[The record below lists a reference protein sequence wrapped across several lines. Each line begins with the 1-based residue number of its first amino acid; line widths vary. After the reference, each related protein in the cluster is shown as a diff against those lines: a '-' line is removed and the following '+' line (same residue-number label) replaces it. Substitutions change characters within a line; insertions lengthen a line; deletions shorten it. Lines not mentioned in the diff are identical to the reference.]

1 MIESLYVKGRT
12 CDVLLNKKRGEYGMS
27 EENMIQYLYDQIDRL
42 ISMQNTMLSIVGALF
57 ATIIGVFAFFQWRI
71 NHRDQAVIIKTAK
84 EELVESLIKNYNLLD
99 INENREI
106 LRRFIDQ
113 DERNFKEITDKVYE
127 LDKKSINLEYQLNS
141 HKILM
146 RFHLLIEEQILY
158 NIEEKE
164 YIETEQRDEILKLI
178 INFRDEEE
186 NDFRKAISN
195 NLFRLLNVHSK
206 EKLDKSIFDINSGE
220 TSINDKQ

>member
-1 MIESLYVKGRT
+1 VIESLYVKGRT